1 MDAARHLY
9 ESAGFVRLPE
19 RDWLPVPEVPLMAF
33 RPALAPD

>member
-1 MDAARHLY
+1 MEAAHHLY

-33 RPALAPD
+33 RLALASD